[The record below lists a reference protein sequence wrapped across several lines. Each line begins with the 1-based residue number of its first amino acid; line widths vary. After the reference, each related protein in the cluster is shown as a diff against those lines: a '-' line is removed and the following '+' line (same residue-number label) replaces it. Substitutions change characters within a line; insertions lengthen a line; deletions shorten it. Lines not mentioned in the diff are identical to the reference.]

1 MDGEQRMEKGRW
13 CGWGSTA
20 TFLKKRYSL
29 IMTMYHPYAILVY
42 IWILV
47 YTPSRNFFMASP
59 NSYEKPSP
67 WNQRQSLC
75 SLAQSRENLSAIAT
89 TAKRAVLK
97 TGSVAELY
105 VNSCLGSFDS
115 KMSYWFKRLFL
126 RVFFDN
132 PGCFVGW
139 LFLYGIHHCPMNCF
153 QNWNLWKFLQ
163 LNNLQMKKMGKKVKQ
178 NDFDDWFEFDKIK
191 KLQHKTVEPQFRF
204 SFSQAV

>member
-1 MDGEQRMEKGRW
+1 
-13 CGWGSTA
+13 
-20 TFLKKRYSL
+20 
-29 IMTMYHPYAILVY
+29 
-42 IWILV
+42 
-47 YTPSRNFFMASP
+47 MASP

-126 RVFFDN
+126 RVFWIILAVLWGGSFCTVYIIALWLLSELKSLKIPSTKQASSEQN
-132 PGCFVGW
+132 GKKCETKLLWWLVWIWQNQKTSTQTCGTSVPLQLQPGCLDPW
-139 LFLYGIHHCPMNCF
+139 RPQIHWDAP
-153 QNWNLWKFLQ
+153 
-163 LNNLQMKKMGKKVKQ
+163 
-178 NDFDDWFEFDKIK
+178 
-191 KLQHKTVEPQFRF
+191 TT
-204 SFSQAV
+204 